1 MPVPGWRRTGIPDAG
16 EYPLVGVVEIPGRKI
31 VRIYQRLRRHL
42 NVHGPLSIPKGD
54 GMSYSLE
61 QAIADSGIPREEID
75 EAKKR
80 MLEEMRAYELK
91 EARKTRKQRRGSHY
105 LRK

>member
-61 QAIADSGIPREEID
+61 QAIADSGIPRERSTKPKN
-75 EAKKR
+75 ACWR
-80 MLEEMRAYELK
+80 RCAHMSSK
-91 EARKTRKQRRGSHY
+91 EAR
-105 LRK
+105 